1 MVKLVVQIPCYNEE
15 ETIAQTLGDIPRAIP
30 GIDEVEVLIINDGS
44 TDDTV
49 KAALAAGADHV
60 IGFAGNKG
68 LAAAFAA
75 GLEAAV
81 GLGADIIV
89 NTAADNQYKGECIP
103 GLVAPIR
110 DGEADIVVG
119 VRPIDEIA
127 DFSWAKK
134 KLQKLGSWVVRQ
146 VSGTKVSDA
155 TSGFR
160 AYSRDAAQRLTVIS
174 GFTYTHETLIQAGRS
189 NMIVGEVP
197 IEVNAVS
204 RPSRLFKSIPEYLRR
219 SLGTILRIY
228 ALYEPLAFFTW
239 AGAVLLTIAAIIG
252 SRFLYFF
259 LVGNGAGH
267 IQSLIFAS
275 VLAMMGFQMWVL
287 GIVADLVAANRKLV
301 QEALYRLKR
310 DTGRQ
315 SPGNGSCSVSE
326 TETRAE

>member
-1 MVKLVVQIPCYNEE
+1 VKLVVQVPCYNEE
-15 ETIAQTLGDIPRAIP
+15 ETIAQTLGDIPRVIP
-30 GIDEVEVLIINDGS
+30 GIDEVEVLIINDGC

-49 KAALAAGADHV
+49 KVALAAGADHV

-89 NTAADNQYKGECIP
+89 NTDADNQYKGECIP
-103 GLVAPIR
+103 DLVGPIR

-146 VSGTKVSDA
+146 VSGTNVSDA

-219 SLGTILRIY
+219 SLATILRIY
-228 ALYEPLAFFTW
+228 ALYEPLAFFAW
-239 AGAVLLTIAAIIG
+239 AGAMLLTIAAIIG
-252 SRFLYFF
+252 IRFLYFF
-259 LVGNGAGH
+259 FVGNGAGH
-267 IQSLIFAS
+267 IQSLLFAA
-275 VLAMMGFQMWVL
+275 VLAIMGFQMWVL
-287 GIVADLVAANRKLV
+287 GIVADLIAANRKIS
-301 QEALYRLKR
+301 QEILYQARR
-310 DTGRQ
+310 
-315 SPGNGSCSVSE
+315 NGSG
-326 TETRAE
+326 RRGQ